1 MVIRSTVRS
10 HGHFLQLLISMTE
23 KELVVRYKNTLLG
36 FLWVIINPLI
46 QMLVIGFVFRFFIK
60 EPIEHYY
67 SYLFSGLLIW
77 NFFSLSL
84 SKATPSI
91 VYERSLI
98 KKATFPH
105 AVIPL
110 SIVLANFVNLLVS
123 LALFLPV
130 VIIENAFTLKH
141 LPAFM
146 LGLLLL
152 LIFTCGLT
160 MFTSALNVRF
170 RDVSF
175 FVQAM
180 LSVWFYATP
189 IVYSIYVIPYDF
201 MWLWRINPMTSII
214 QFFQHSLVNFPAPGI
229 GMFTI
234 NTLIIIAVCII
245 GVIFFQMQSKFF
257 DDWL

>member
-1 MVIRSTVRS
+1 MNTVSTHRSRR
-10 HGHFLQLLISMTE
+10 HFLQLLISMTE

-84 SKATPSI
+84 TKATPSI

-98 KKATFPH
+98 KKAIFPH

-110 SIVLANFVNLLVS
+110 SIVFANFVNLLVS

-130 VIIENAFTLKH
+130 VIIENTFTINH
-141 LPAFM
+141 LPAFI
-146 LGLLLL
+146 LGMLLLL
-152 LIFTCGLT
+152 LFTCGLT
-160 MFTSALNVRF
+160 LFTSALNVRF

-175 FVQAM
+175 FVQAI

-201 MWLWRINPMTSII
+201 MWLWRINPMTSLI
-214 QFFQHSLVNFPAPGI
+214 QLFQHSLVSFPAPGI
-229 GMFTI
+229 AMFTL
-234 NTLIIIAVCII
+234 NTIVIVAICII
-245 GVIFFQMQSKFF
+245 GVVFFHLNSKYF